1 VKSNFSEAQQVRGV
15 EKMFKTLFVCVFCAT
30 LFLISGCVSKLQ
42 YLELEEEFYISQQQL
57 EQQKKGLYILNK
69 KLLDLEANRKKNDKA
84 MLDFRAKNKLLIKR
98 NARLL
103 RKIRSLERIISIK
116 QPKGGFELKW

>member
-1 VKSNFSEAQQVRGV
+1 
-15 EKMFKTLFVCVFCAT
+15 MFKTLFVCVFCAT

-57 EQQKKGLYILNK
+57 EQQKRGLDILNK

>member
-1 VKSNFSEAQQVRGV
+1 
-15 EKMFKTLFVCVFCAT
+15 MFKTLFVCVFCTT

-42 YLELEEEFYISQQQL
+42 YLELEEELYISQQQL
-57 EQQKKGLYILNK
+57 EQQKRRLDISNK
-69 KLLDLEANRKKNDKA
+69 KLLDLEANRTKNDKA
-84 MLDFRAKNKLLIKR
+84 MLDFRAKNKLLIER

-103 RKIRSLERIISIK
+103 RKIRNLERIISMK